1 MPNTP
6 LRICAFDLETVGIIP
21 DVGIILCAVLK
32 EPGQDPTV
40 LRIDECNPD
49 WAARPQDDQRLV
61 DQLARRLEEYDVWVV
76 FNGACFDIR
85 FVRGRLAH
93 WGLTPLATRALID
106 PYLLARGQLR
116 LPKHSLA
123 ALASYLGLGR
133 KCRLN
138 TSVWARAT
146 IHADRE
152 ALDQIV
158 EHCQNDVVLLERLLP
173 YLKTHCPQPNDWGL
187 S

>member
-138 TSVWARAT
+138 RKSEPCLWPGSSPWASWARW
-146 IHADRE
+146 ADR
-152 ALDQIV
+152 I
-158 EHCQNDVVLLERLLP
+158 
-173 YLKTHCPQPNDWGL
+173 L
-187 S
+187 STGSRPASCWNACSRT